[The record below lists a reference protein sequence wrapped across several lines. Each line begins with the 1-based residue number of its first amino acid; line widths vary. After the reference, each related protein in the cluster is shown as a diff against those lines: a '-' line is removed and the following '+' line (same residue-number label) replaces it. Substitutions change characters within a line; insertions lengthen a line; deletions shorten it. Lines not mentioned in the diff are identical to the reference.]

1 MQVTDK
7 RHYAVAVVPTPP
19 EDAENAGTFATLD
32 VGWVRLPHLM
42 LAGCVCMFVHHAQ
55 HHIDAAG

>member
-32 VGWVRLPHLM
+32 VGWVRSH
-42 LAGCVCMFVHHAQ
+42 VRSH
-55 HHIDAAG
+55 